1 MNATVRARLKRALL
15 RLVAVLLLTVAAGLA
30 VLFMLFPRTSPPD
43 AGHFERTAERLERGR
58 YLVEHVTDCLDCHSE
73 RDWRRYSGPIVA
85 GTRGRG
91 AKLSFLGFGT
101 HSANITPYGIGD
113 WTDGE
118 IARAITSGVDWDGQ
132 PLSPMMP
139 YDTYSKLSRPDL
151 EAVVVYLRTLPAI
164 RHDPPPGRKPLVE
177 SILGR
182 LLPHPADAAPE
193 PDRSNTQEY
202 GRYLVTIA
210 ECDYCHRLDFAGGAT
225 FEPPGSPKI
234 ASGNITPS
242 AAGLGATSRDEF
254 IGRFKAFAAPE
265 VGEAPVP
272 PGANNTVMP
281 WIRYS
286 GMAEE
291 DLGAIWDYLQTIPPV
306 EADTVEP
313 SPQAYSMR
321 FW

>member
-1 MNATVRARLKRALL
+1 VWLKRALL
-15 RLVAVLLLTVAAGLA
+15 RLVAVLLVTLAAGFA
-30 VLFMLFPRTSPPD
+30 VLFVFFPRKSPPVV
-43 AGHFERTAERLERGR
+43 GHFERTPERVERGR

-85 GTRGRG
+85 GSRGRG
-91 AKLSFLGFGT
+91 AKLIFLGSAT

-118 IARAITSGVDWDGQ
+118 IARAISSGVGEDGQ

-139 YDTYSKLSRPDL
+139 YDTYAKLSRTDL

-164 RHDPPPGRKPLVE
+164 RHDPPPTRKSVVE
-177 SILGR
+177 TVLER
-182 LLPHPADAAPE
+182 LLPHPADAARE
-193 PDRSNTQEY
+193 PDRSNTQAY

-210 ECDYCHRLDFAGGAT
+210 ECDYCHRLDFSGGAM

-242 AAGLGATSRDEF
+242 VAGIGPTSRDEF

-265 VGEAPVP
+265 VLEAPVP
-272 PGANNTVMP
+272 LGEGNTVMP
-281 WIRYS
+281 WVRYS
-286 GMAEE
+286 GMTEE
-291 DLGAIWDYLQTIPPV
+291 DLGAIWDYLQTVPPV
-306 EADTVEP
+306 EAVDPGV
-313 SPQAYSMR
+313 PQ
-321 FW
+321 